1 MRPPK
6 KTAHPTSDAFASS
19 LAALFPSMAMARL
32 VVFFSVH
39 PGQRFHLRELKRRTR
54 LSSASLQRE
63 LHRLVESGALEREEG
78 DDHRVRFAQREA
90 HDAWRAWTL
99 LLRSIAAPADVLR
112 EALVDAQGVEG
123 AFVYGSTV
131 RGDARPGS
139 DVDVCLIVR
148 EAEPSRARRRQLSD
162 VEFLLG
168 KPLDVV
174 EYSAGT
180 ARQRARSG
188 NPFLSRMLA
197 EPKTWIHGGPESL
210 GATEAA

>member
-1 MRPPK
+1 MK
-6 KTAHPTSDAFASS
+6 NMTHATSDALGTS

-39 PGQRFHLRELKRRTR
+39 PGKRFHLRELKRRTR

-63 LHRLVESGALEREEG
+63 LHRLVDLGALEREEG

-99 LLRSIAAPADVLR
+99 LLRSLAAPADVLR
-112 EALVDAQGVEG
+112 EALIDARGVEG

-139 DVDVCLIVR
+139 DVDVFLIVR
-148 EAEPSRARRRQLSD
+148 EREPSRARRRQLSE

-168 KPLDVV
+168 RPLDVV
-174 EYSAGT
+174 EYSAGMAQQG
-180 ARQRARSG
+180 ARTG
-188 NPFLSRMLA
+188 NPFLRRILA
-197 EPKTWIHGGPESL
+197 EPKTWIYGGPESL

>member
-1 MRPPK
+1 M
-6 KTAHPTSDAFASS
+6 TQPTSDAFGSS
-19 LAALFPSMAMARL
+19 LAPLFPSMALARL

-63 LHRLVESGALEREEG
+63 LHRLVDLGALEREEG
-78 DDHRVRFAQREA
+78 DDHRVRLTQREA

-99 LLRSIAAPADVLR
+99 LLRSSAAPADVLR
-112 EALVDAQGVEG
+112 EALIDAPGVEG

-139 DVDVCLIVR
+139 DVDVFMIVR
-148 EAEPSRARRRQLSD
+148 EGEPSWARRRQLSD

-168 KPLDVV
+168 KPLHVV

-188 NPFLSRMLA
+188 HPFFDRILA
-197 EPKTWIHGGPESL
+197 EPKTWIYGGPESL

>member
-1 MRPPK
+1 M
-6 KTAHPTSDAFASS
+6 AHPTSDAVASS

-78 DDHRVRFAQREA
+78 DDHRVRFGQREA

-99 LLRSIAAPADVLR
+99 LLRSIAAP
-112 EALVDAQGVEG
+112 
-123 AFVYGSTV
+123 
-131 RGDARPGS
+131 
-139 DVDVCLIVR
+139 
-148 EAEPSRARRRQLSD
+148 
-162 VEFLLG
+162 
-168 KPLDVV
+168 
-174 EYSAGT
+174 
-180 ARQRARSG
+180 
-188 NPFLSRMLA
+188 
-197 EPKTWIHGGPESL
+197 KTWIYGGSESL